1 MSNTLQGDPPA
12 ALAAWF
18 AARGASALKDLLR
31 ATNISPPTLRK
42 VYRSEPVRADIALR
56 LAAVLGCEHTAF
68 TDPPPPPAPLRSKP
82 RKAARKS

>member
-1 MSNTLQGDPPA
+1 MPNVLQGDPPA

-18 AARGASALKDLLR
+18 AERGSSALKDLLR

-56 LAAVLGCEHTAF
+56 LAAVLGCDHTAF
-68 TDPPPPPAPLRSKP
+68 TDPPPVKTRNGA
-82 RKAARKS
+82 RKARARGDV

>member
-1 MSNTLQGDPPA
+1 MPNVLQGDPPA

-68 TDPPPPPAPLRSKP
+68 TDPPPVTAKTSAK
-82 RKAARKS
+82 KARRA